1 MFKSD
6 LCQVLRRREPMATGR
21 LSKEVFLGIPKIFH
35 VHKLSGGPSEGDWT
49 EKSKVVPTQKVI
61 EFPKQLGK
69 MAVEGLKLFCSP
81 TVITCGSFAAGDRRL
96 ELIP

>member
-6 LCQVLRRREPMATGR
+6 LCQVLRRREPMAIGR

-49 EKSKVVPTQKVI
+49 QKSKVVSTH
-61 EFPKQLGK
+61 
-69 MAVEGLKLFCSP
+69 
-81 TVITCGSFAAGDRRL
+81 RL
-96 ELIP
+96 